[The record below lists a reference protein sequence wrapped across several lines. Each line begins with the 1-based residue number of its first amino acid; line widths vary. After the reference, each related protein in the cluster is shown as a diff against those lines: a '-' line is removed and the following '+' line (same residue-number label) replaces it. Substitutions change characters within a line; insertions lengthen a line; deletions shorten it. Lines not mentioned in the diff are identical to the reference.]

1 MLDKPEVPALPEI
14 DPVQLHKIISI
25 PEVEELTNLSRDA
38 LEKHYRHLFVHLT
51 PKRVGMRLGHA
62 LQISAAQSTAAPR
75 KRYRRA

>member
-1 MLDKPEVPALPEI
+1 MFDKPEVPALPEI

-38 LEKHYRHLFVHLT
+38 LEKHYRHLFIRLS

-62 LQISAAQSTAAPR
+62 LSISSEQPEPR
-75 KRYRRA
+75 KRYRRS